1 MASLIS
7 KKKAESMQDLIQV
20 WLKANHIKLQ
30 VDTHRIFNAWDE
42 VTGTGA
48 YTIRRFYRD
57 GHLYVTMT
65 SSLVRSQL
73 LMRKS
78 DILAEMNRRLCCDP
92 LFCTRDKEM
101 TVVKEL
107 TIR

>member
-1 MASLIS
+1 MASRIS
-7 KKKAESMQDLIQV
+7 KKRAESLQELIQV
-20 WLKANHIKLQ
+20 WLKMNNIKLQ

-57 GHLYVTMT
+57 GHLYVTLN
-65 SSLVRSQL
+65 SSVVRSQL
-73 LMRKS
+73 LLRKG
-78 DILAEMNRRLCCDP
+78 DILAEMNRRLYCDP
-92 LFCTRDKEM
+92 LFHTPESEM
-101 TVVKEL
+101 TIVKEL